1 MPQRPVVQWLMLA
14 TSALVAVLVGQLLT
28 PAVDPARRWI
38 IEEAQY
44 RVAHVSLWDVA
55 MVACFVVMVDG
66 LNNLVFAIVGWREVS
81 MWELGRMLFFIGVGN
96 VLTDNGPLGGSILFG
111 AAGLAL
117 IVLPLLGVMPQHP
130 DYAELRSRYLEG
142 SPADSRSSSTN
153 RT

>member
-1 MPQRPVVQWLMLA
+1 MIAGPMPQRPVLQWVMLV
-14 TSALVAVLVGQLLT
+14 TSALAAGVVGQLLT

-55 MVACFVVMVDG
+55 IVACFAVIIDG
-66 LNNLVFAIVGWREVS
+66 LNNLLFAIAGCKEVS

-96 VLTDNGPLGGSILFG
+96 VLIDNGPLWGSILFG

-117 IVLPLLGVMPQHP
+117 IALPLLGAMPQHP
-130 DYAELRSRYLEG
+130 DYAELRSR
-142 SPADSRSSSTN
+142 
-153 RT
+153 